1 MNFSDPKLN
10 MILNVAISVI
20 FAVLSVIM
28 LFRWN
33 KWRGKVIIQDQQ
45 WSTVRILFLAIG
57 VMSFISFLTTNQNT
71 TYWDYIRIVMTIIAV
86 TAYMTVRD
94 GVGEEGLLSA
104 GKFYPWN
111 IVRSYDYE
119 ERKKVIAVYFTVESQ
134 NEKKPDEYVTK
145 ELDFSVEDKETL
157 MKFLK
162 LNLGRKYTRMKK
174 KQK

>member
-1 MNFSDPKLN
+1 MNFSDPNIN
-10 MILNVAISVI
+10 MILNIAISVI
-20 FAVLSVIM
+20 FAVLSVVM
-28 LFRWN
+28 LR
-33 KWRGKVIIQDQQ
+33 ICM
-45 WSTVRILFLAIG
+45 TV
-57 VMSFISFLTTNQNT
+57 
-71 TYWDYIRIVMTIIAV
+71 IAV
-86 TAYMTVRD
+86 TAYMVVRD

-111 IVRSYDYE
+111 IVRSYDFE
-119 ERKKVIAVYFTVESQ
+119 ERKNVIAVYFTVESQ

-145 ELDFSVEDKETL
+145 ELDFSKEDQETL

>member
-1 MNFSDPKLN
+1 MNFSDPNLN

-119 ERKKVIAVYFTVESQ
+119 EHKKVIAVYFTVESQ

-145 ELDFSVEDKETL
+145 ELDFSVEDKDTL

-174 KQK
+174 KS

>member
-1 MNFSDPKLN
+1 MNFSDTKLN

-174 KQK
+174 KS

>member
-119 ERKKVIAVYFTVESQ
+119 ERKKVIAVYFTVA
-134 NEKKPDEYVTK
+134 
-145 ELDFSVEDKETL
+145 
-157 MKFLK
+157 
-162 LNLGRKYTRMKK
+162 
-174 KQK
+174 

>member
-119 ERKKVIAVYFTVESQ
+119 DRKKVIAVYFTVESQ

-145 ELDFSVEDKETL
+145 ELDFSVEDKDTL

-174 KQK
+174 KS

>member
-20 FAVLSVIM
+20 FAVLSVII

-145 ELDFSVEDKETL
+145 ELDFSVEDKDTL

-174 KQK
+174 KS

>member
-145 ELDFSVEDKETL
+145 ELDFSVEDKDTL

-162 LNLGRKYTRMKK
+162 LNLVRKYTRMKK
-174 KQK
+174 KS

>member
-1 MNFSDPKLN
+1 MNFSDPNLN

-145 ELDFSVEDKETL
+145 ELDFSVEDKDTL

-174 KQK
+174 KS

>member
-1 MNFSDPKLN
+1 MNFSDPNLN

-134 NEKKPDEYVTK
+134 NEMKPDEYVTK

-174 KQK
+174 KS

>member
-1 MNFSDPKLN
+1 MNFSDPNLN

-20 FAVLSVIM
+20 FVVLSVIM

-145 ELDFSVEDKETL
+145 ELDFSVEDKDTL

-174 KQK
+174 KS

>member
-1 MNFSDPKLN
+1 MNFSDPNLN

-94 GVGEEGLLSA
+94 GVGE
-104 GKFYPWN
+104 
-111 IVRSYDYE
+111 
-119 ERKKVIAVYFTVESQ
+119 
-134 NEKKPDEYVTK
+134 
-145 ELDFSVEDKETL
+145 
-157 MKFLK
+157 
-162 LNLGRKYTRMKK
+162 
-174 KQK
+174 

>member
-145 ELDFSVEDKETL
+145 ELDFSVEDKDTL

-174 KQK
+174 KS

>member
-1 MNFSDPKLN
+1 MNFSDPNLN

-94 GVGEEGLLSA
+94 GVGEEGMLSA

-174 KQK
+174 KS

>member
-111 IVRSYDYE
+111 IFRSYDYE

-145 ELDFSVEDKETL
+145 ELDFYVEDKDTL

-174 KQK
+174 KS

>member
-1 MNFSDPKLN
+1 MNFSDPNLN

-57 VMSFISFLTTNQNT
+57 VMSFISFLTINQNT

-145 ELDFSVEDKETL
+145 ELDFSVEDKDTL

-174 KQK
+174 KS

>member
-162 LNLGRKYTRMKK
+162 LNLGRKYTRMKN
-174 KQK
+174 

>member
-174 KQK
+174 KS

>member
-1 MNFSDPKLN
+1 MNFSDPNLN

-174 KQK
+174 KS

>member
-71 TYWDYIRIVMTIIAV
+71 TYWYYIRIVMTIIAV

-145 ELDFSVEDKETL
+145 ELDFSVEDKDTL

-174 KQK
+174 KS

>member
-1 MNFSDPKLN
+1 MNFSDPNLN

-134 NEKKPDEYVTK
+134 HEKKPDEYVTK

-174 KQK
+174 KS

>member
-1 MNFSDPKLN
+1 MNFSDPNLN

-45 WSTVRILFLAIG
+45 WSTVRILFIAIG

-145 ELDFSVEDKETL
+145 ELDFSVEDKDTL

-174 KQK
+174 KS

>member
-1 MNFSDPKLN
+1 MNFSDPNLN

-145 ELDFSVEDKETL
+145 ELDFSIEDKDTL

-174 KQK
+174 KS